1 MKRKGRK
8 VDPIFDNFMM
18 VSPKQIELA
27 IFIRQYRRI
36 HELSQAEMA
45 KICTLYGEP
54 SGIKFTNF
62 DISVYENCKTVPTTP
77 KFQVLM
83 NTMNITPQ
91 ML

>member
-8 VDPIFDNFMM
+8 VDPTFDNFIM

-36 HELSQAEMA
+36 HELSQADMA
-45 KICTLYGEP
+45 RICTFYGEP
-54 SGIKFTNF
+54 FGVKFTNV
-62 DISVYENCKTVPTTP
+62 DISAYENYKSIPTTP

-83 NTMNITPQ
+83 NTMDITPQ